1 VAPLAAWH
9 ATAAV
14 IGAVVLG
21 QLPMPAEPAGIG
33 LVVVGTALHRER
45 GQGTVKAGLVRM
57 RPTRR
62 GLRREAR
69 TSGARCS
76 SAARS

>member
-1 VAPLAAWH
+1 VAPLGAWH

-33 LVVVGTALHRER
+33 LVVVGTARHRER
-45 GQGTVKAGLVRM
+45 G
-57 RPTRR
+57 
-62 GLRREAR
+62 
-69 TSGARCS
+69 
-76 SAARS
+76 